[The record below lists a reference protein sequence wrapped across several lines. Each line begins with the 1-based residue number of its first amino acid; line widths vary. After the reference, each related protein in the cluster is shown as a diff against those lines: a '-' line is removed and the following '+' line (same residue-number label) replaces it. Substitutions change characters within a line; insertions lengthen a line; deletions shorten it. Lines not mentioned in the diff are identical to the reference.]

1 MARTTARVS
10 VDQQARLDELHQAAE
25 NRQRAEQEYRIAM
38 IAARDSAVTMQAMAD
53 MLGVRRE
60 SVRRYLERNDD

>member
-1 MARTTARVS
+1 
-10 VDQQARLDELHQAAE
+10 
-25 NRQRAEQEYRIAM
+25 M